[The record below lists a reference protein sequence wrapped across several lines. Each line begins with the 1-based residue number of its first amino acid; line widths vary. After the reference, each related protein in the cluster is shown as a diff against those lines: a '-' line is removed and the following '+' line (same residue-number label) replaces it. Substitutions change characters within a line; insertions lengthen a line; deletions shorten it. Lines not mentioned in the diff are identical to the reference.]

1 MVPAPGSRRERRGK
15 ALKVLHHNLAGT
27 SRSPAFLRPSRLSK
41 PQSVEVG
48 RDRIRALIKMDC
60 DIELEVL
67 DTRTGRAFEVAA
79 SIRWREELANKI
91 GF

>member
-1 MVPAPGSRRERRGK
+1 MAYELRVNGTIREFYK
-15 ALKVLHHNLAGT
+15 HPEEALERV
-27 SRSPAFLRPSRLSK
+27 
-41 PQSVEVG
+41 
-48 RDRIRALIKMDC
+48 RALIKMDC
-60 DIELEVL
+60 DIEPEVL

>member
-1 MVPAPGSRRERRGK
+1 MAYELRVNGRIKEFYKHPEE
-15 ALKVLHHNLAGT
+15 AL
-27 SRSPAFLRPSRLSK
+27 
-41 PQSVEVG
+41 
-48 RDRIRALIKMDC
+48 DRVRALIRMDC
-60 DIELEVL
+60 DIEPEVL